1 MWSSCVIWTLN
12 YKKYINLLFDEFFR
26 IQFYT
31 FGTETTGSGDSVQV
45 GVGVF
50 GHVVVENN
58 VDPLNVHTATKQ
70 VGGY

>member
-1 MWSSCVIWTLN
+1 LISFL
-12 YKKYINLLFDEFFR
+12 EFSF
-26 IQFYT
+26 IT